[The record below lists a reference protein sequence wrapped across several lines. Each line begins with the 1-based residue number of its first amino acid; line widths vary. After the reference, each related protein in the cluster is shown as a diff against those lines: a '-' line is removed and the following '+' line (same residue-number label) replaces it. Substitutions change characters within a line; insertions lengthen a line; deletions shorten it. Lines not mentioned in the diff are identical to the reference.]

1 MSQKLLLS
9 ALLCLLFPSLA
20 WCQSN
25 VSLTRL
31 IETNLIQNTALI
43 YLIVPGQ
50 LNSQPG
56 QGEYYLV
63 FYMGLENPSPGIARH
78 VSGFVAVQQVGAV
91 YTVVSSIPCRDVSG
105 NVIMI
110 PPFPPDLSRG
120 DENYLLYSRNDI
132 VCWVKAYNVVLNML
146 PWSLAE
152 FQAVMGNN
160 RDYQMTFLPF
170 RDVLEVEKEL
180 DQWNEFFNDN
190 IDNPPGDG
198 DLSAN
203 VPALLRGVLFFLCVA
218 CGAFFFGSFID
229 SFEKGSF

>member
-1 MSQKLLLS
+1 MSRKIFVA
-9 ALLCLLFPSLA
+9 ALLCLVGSPLA

-31 IETNLIQNTALI
+31 IETNLVQNTALI
-43 YLIVPGQ
+43 YLIIPGQ
-50 LNSQPG
+50 LNGQLA

-63 FYMGLENPSPGIARH
+63 FYMGVASPSPGVARH

-91 YTVVSSIPCRDVSG
+91 YTVVNAIPCRDTSG
-105 NVIMI
+105 SVVMV
-110 PPFPPDLSRG
+110 PVFVPDLSRG
-120 DENYLLYSRNDI
+120 DDNSLLYSKTDI
-132 VCWVKAYNVVLNML
+132 LMWVKSYNVVLNML

-203 VPALLRGVLFFLCVA
+203 VPVLLRGVLFFLCVA